1 VDPAVQEEIARWR
14 RKFERER
21 KARLQA
27 EEIAERFTRDALH
40 DSLTG
45 LANRALFLDRLQH
58 ALDSTNRHRMP
69 LATVLLDLNG
79 FKEINDSYGHAVG
92 DELLCAVARR
102 LTDAVR
108 GVDTVAR
115 LGGDEFALVIEDVD
129 EERRELVIE
138 RIRRALDVP
147 FLLQGEPR
155 QITGSFGVALSRG
168 NLDTPTEMLR
178 RADMA
183 MYSAKREGK
192 TGHAV
197 FETAMHAA
205 MMYRL
210 EMKSNLQRALA
221 EREFRLHYQPV
232 VEMFTGHVT
241 AMEALIRWIRVD
253 GAIVSPGEFVPLA
266 EETGLIVPMGWW
278 VLEEACRQFME
289 WQKTPRPPLVLHV
302 NLSAKQLHDP
312 LAAGIVLDTIGRF
325 GMPADRLVLELTESS
340 VMEDIGASHTAME
353 KLTALGVRM
362 GVDDFGTGYSSLGY
376 LQKLPVSVLKIDK
389 SFVDDVARSKRGAAL
404 VRAII
409 GVGSALDLQ
418 VVAEGVEDVGQ
429 VGRLRALDCRY
440 AQGYYFSRPLDAE
453 AMTEYLDA
461 PIGSSESPV

>member
-1 VDPAVQEEIARWR
+1 MDPAVQEEIDRWR
-14 RKFERER
+14 RKYERER

-40 DSLTG
+40 DPLTG
-45 LANRALFLDRLQH
+45 LANRALFLDRLKH
-58 ALDSTNRHRMP
+58 ALDATGRHRLP
-69 LATVLLDLNG
+69 LATVILDLNG

-108 GVDTVAR
+108 AIDTVAR

-129 EERRELVIE
+129 EARRELVIG
-138 RIRRALDVP
+138 RIKHALDAP
-147 FLLQGEPR
+147 FLIQGEPR
-155 QITGSFGVALSRG
+155 QITGSFGLAFSRG
-168 NLDTPTEMLR
+168 NADSPAELLR

-183 MYSAKREGK
+183 MYAAKREGT

-197 FETAMHAA
+197 FETGMHAA
-205 MMYRL
+205 MVYRL
-210 EMKSNLQRALA
+210 EMKSSLQRALA

-232 VEMFTGHVT
+232 VEMFTGRIT
-241 AMEALIRWIRVD
+241 AMEALIRWIRAD
-253 GAIVSPGEFVPLA
+253 GAVIPPGEFIPLA

-289 WQKTPRPPLVLHV
+289 WQQAPRPPLALHV
-302 NLSAKQLHDP
+302 NLSPRQLHDP
-312 LAAGIVLDTIGRF
+312 YAAGIVLETVGRF
-325 GMPADRLVLELTESS
+325 GMPPDRLVLELTESS
-340 VMEDIGASHTAME
+340 VMEDVASSQGAME
-353 KLTALGVRM
+353 RLTALGVRM
-362 GVDDFGTGYSSLGY
+362 GVDDFGTGYSSLSY
-376 LQKLPVSVLKIDK
+376 LQKLPVTVLKIDK
-389 SFVDDVARSKRGAAL
+389 SFVDDVAVSKRGAAL

-418 VVAEGVEDVGQ
+418 VVAEGVERVEQ
-429 VGRLRALDCRY
+429 VGRLRALDCRH
-440 AQGYYFSRPLDAE
+440 AQGYYFSRPLDAQ

-461 PIGSSESPV
+461 AR